1 MGLCVE
7 IYLFLLL
14 WKALLVRVRDGVIK
28 AIREF
33 THEWI
38 LAVHNAKCMAQKPS
52 KVFISIY
59 LPKKTINHLTKP

>member
-1 MGLCVE
+1 
-7 IYLFLLL
+7 
-14 WKALLVRVRDGVIK
+14 VIK

-59 LPKKTINHLTKP
+59 LPKTPIIAKDARLKVESDYP